1 MVLSGDISSSSVS
14 FIFLHFFTFCVDFQH
29 DVMYSYNMIYNI
41 FLYHFAL

>member
-14 FIFLHFFTFCVDFQH
+14 FTFYVDFQH